1 MIYCQVSA
9 LLSTP
14 KCMLDA
20 FVKNVEKKQLMEHEF
35 RGMSCHIRHFAFKK
49 YLIAKILNNF
59 MKINLYLTH
68 LNWAVNFIL
77 YKFRYWHEVL
87 VFISNHFFYFPAHQ
101 RLEPA
106 TLSGIVAFILS
117 LLCGALN
124 LIRGFHAIESLLQVL
139 CYFCSF
145 RYCAYWFCSLHNW
158 FELIWVLVQLTMHAQ
173 ILYSLYLP

>member
-49 YLIAKILNNF
+49 YLITKILNNF

-68 LNWAVNFIL
+68 LN
-77 YKFRYWHEVL
+77 
-87 VFISNHFFYFPAHQ
+87 
-101 RLEPA
+101 
-106 TLSGIVAFILS
+106 
-117 LLCGALN
+117 
-124 LIRGFHAIESLLQVL
+124 
-139 CYFCSF
+139 
-145 RYCAYWFCSLHNW
+145 
-158 FELIWVLVQLTMHAQ
+158 
-173 ILYSLYLP
+173 